1 MRRGKINNKSLILI
15 FIVALFTIL
24 SYASDQY
31 VIRYE
36 DKFRDLN
43 IEYNNLST
51 KIIRYESITQSFEDI
66 GIGADNTI
74 EKKQERK
81 MRSDL

>member
-1 MRRGKINNKSLILI
+1 MRRGQINNKSLILI

-31 VIRYE
+31 LIRQE

-43 IEYNNLST
+43 IEYNNLRT
-51 KIIRYESITQSFEDI
+51 KIISYTSISQSLNDVEI
-66 GIGADNTI
+66 EANNTI
-74 EKKQERK
+74 ENFLSKY
-81 MRSDL
+81 

>member
-1 MRRGKINNKSLILI
+1 MRRGQINNKSLILI

-43 IEYNNLST
+43 IEFNNLTT
-51 KIIRYESITQSFEDI
+51 KIINVVVVVIRIKLLL
-66 GIGADNTI
+66 N
-74 EKKQERK
+74 
-81 MRSDL
+81 